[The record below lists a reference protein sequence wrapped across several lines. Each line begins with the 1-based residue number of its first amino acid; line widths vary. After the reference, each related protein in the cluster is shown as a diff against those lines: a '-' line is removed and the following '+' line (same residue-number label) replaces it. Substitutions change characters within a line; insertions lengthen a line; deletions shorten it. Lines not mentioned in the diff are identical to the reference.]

1 MQSMRLQESGS
12 CPKIPQ
18 GDISKPRKATLA
30 DGRDQ
35 RMRTTKPLYQR
46 KLPPMHQLLIRAI
59 DLRVPTSRET
69 LMDLDFDRR
78 VGAQALKPSLV
89 SSKLRMQSVWSQSA
103 DKSTG
108 NTSTETTISIPVTDA
123 AKFFCNG
130 PP

>member
-1 MQSMRLQESGS
+1 MQSLRLQESGS

-18 GDISKPRKATLA
+18 GDVSKPRKATLA

-69 LMDLDFDRR
+69 LMDLDSDRR

-89 SSKLRMQSVWSQSA
+89 SSKPKCNPCGHSLL
-103 DKSTG
+103 
-108 NTSTETTISIPVTDA
+108 ISPQGTPLP
-123 AKFFCNG
+123 K
-130 PP
+130 PPYPSL